1 MTGQKWRQAILL
13 CKVSGLAVGGAIA
26 GYAFG
31 HFIDWAATSF
41 YIDKRWATVMV
52 VLLIGGPLAF
62 FGVPFEQTILDS
74 DLRSVG
80 IRGRLRQS
88 FAPFIFCFLV
98 ATVAQIGKI
107 AA

>member
-1 MTGQKWRQAILL
+1 MTGQKLRQAILL
-13 CKVSGLAVGGAIA
+13 CKVSGRAVGSAIA

-62 FGVPFEQTILDS
+62 FGVSFEQTFLDSGSDREDRRVILDW
-74 DLRSVG
+74 DR
-80 IRGRLRQS
+80 
-88 FAPFIFCFLV
+88 P
-98 ATVAQIGKI
+98 K
-107 AA
+107 AAAV